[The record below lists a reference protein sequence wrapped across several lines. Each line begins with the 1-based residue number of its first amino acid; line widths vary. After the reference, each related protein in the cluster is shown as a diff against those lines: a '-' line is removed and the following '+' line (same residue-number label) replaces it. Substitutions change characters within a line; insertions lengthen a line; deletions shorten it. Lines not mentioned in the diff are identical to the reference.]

1 MGEVG
6 GVHIF
11 RGNGTGLNP
20 TLKASASALM
30 TEEYASNER
39 EKKTNEIE
47 INSRLKKSKYC

>member
-11 RGNGTGLNP
+11 RGNGTSLNP